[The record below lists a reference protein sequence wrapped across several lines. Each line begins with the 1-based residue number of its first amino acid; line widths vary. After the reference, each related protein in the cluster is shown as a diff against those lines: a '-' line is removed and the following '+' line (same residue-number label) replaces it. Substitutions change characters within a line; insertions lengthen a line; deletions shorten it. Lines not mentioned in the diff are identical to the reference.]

1 MLVLERCIRS
11 QDSTKVIPILVDECH
26 RDGTVGRKT
35 RTLSADVCCPWSI
48 LSAYH
53 PQGKTTRIYLGGS
66 VCFYIFHIHH
76 LDALLTYLLAYPS
89 LNRAPRFSISHADGQ
104 NVKWDPRVSF
114 MEGQKRKGMEI
125 CEQEEDEEVIFV
137 DIQGNNA
144 GNLTYTY
151 S

>member
-1 MLVLERCIRS
+1 MNATVMERWVEKLELSR
-11 QDSTKVIPILVDECH
+11 QMFAVHGVYYLPTIPKEKLLGSISGA
-26 RDGTVGRKT
+26 RY
-35 RTLSADVCCPWSI
+35 ASI
-48 LSAYH
+48 LS
-53 PQGKTTRIYLGGS
+53 T
-66 VCFYIFHIHH
+66 YITF
-76 LDALLTYLLAYPS
+76 DALLTHMLAYPS